1 MSLKSPA
8 NNFGSGNTPFRA
20 IVTAAAA
27 ALTGTVVGGVSVLGI
42 VVAVTQPPNQLIRSD
57 ARAGGAAAPTPAP
70 PAPPAVQATPPQ
82 TAPLAERQSAP
93 AVEGP
98 RTVWPDALSARS
110 NHGPDTESPASPQA
124 SPSQVSQQA
133 ASPASPQA
141 SSSAS
146 QQASPPQTDRQTE
159 SRESAAN
166 QSEENRTRQSAVGKA
181 AAAPRESPPSPVSPN
196 SAPAKRWIVTSPPP
210 SAPSTERTV
219 DQAPVG
225 NAPVGKARGD
235 TRKSQSQLARQK
247 RAPDHQSDEAA
258 YQPQRRV
265 IVLPG
270 PDQAASDDRG
280 HWGGGGGGGG
290 GGGLFDFFG
299 QNHWNNDHWNEDN
312 DWRGSRDWR
321 D

>member
-8 NNFGSGNTPFRA
+8 NNFGSGNTTFRA
-20 IVTAAAA
+20 IVTIAAA
-27 ALTGTVVGGVSVLGI
+27 ALIGTVVGGVSVLGI

-57 ARAGGAAAPTPAP
+57 ARAGGAAAPTAAP
-70 PAPPAVQATPPQ
+70 PAPPAVQAAPPQ

-124 SPSQVSQQA
+124 SPSPVSQQA
-133 ASPASPQA
+133 ASPPSPQT
-141 SSSAS
+141 SSPAS
-146 QQASPPQTDRQTE
+146 QQASPPQNDRQTQ

-181 AAAPRESPPSPVSPN
+181 AAAPRESLSNPVSPN
-196 SAPAKRWIVTSPPP
+196 SAPAKRRIVTSPPP
-210 SAPSTERTV
+210 APSNERTV
-219 DQAPVG
+219 DEAPVG
-225 NAPVGKARGD
+225 NVPVGKARGE
-235 TRKSQSQLARQK
+235 TRKSQSQMARQK
-247 RAPDHQSDEAA
+247 RAPDNQSDEAA
-258 YQPQRRV
+258 YPPQRRV

-280 HWGGGGGGGG
+280 RWGG

-299 QNHWNNDHWNEDN
+299 QNHWNNEHWNEDN